1 MNLFEFVM
9 VLVSI
14 IVGLGIAALLT
25 GIANILRARPSVR
38 TYWVHSTAIAM
49 VSLAHVQVWWESWDL
64 SVATEWSFIGLL
76 MMLGSPVCL
85 FLISHLLFPESLTDR
100 DLSEYYYSMG
110 STVWLIGAAA
120 TLFGTLFR
128 PIAFGASVLS
138 LGNVATIPTAL
149 VCVILASTRDRRVHS
164 VLVPIIFLTILF
176 DTVLVTGVQG

>member
-1 MNLFEFVM
+1 M
-9 VLVSI
+9 S
-14 IVGLGIAALLT
+14 GTRSASTKAPAT
-25 GIANILRARPSVR
+25 DLRAPG
-38 TYWVHSTAIAM
+38 A
-49 VSLAHVQVWWESWDL
+49 SLVVCSYGSGDNALQERLRS
-64 SVATEWSFIGLL
+64 
-76 MMLGSPVCL
+76 LG
-85 FLISHLLFPESLTDR
+85 DR
-100 DLSEYYYSMG
+100 SGFRE
-110 STVWLIGAAA
+110 TAAA